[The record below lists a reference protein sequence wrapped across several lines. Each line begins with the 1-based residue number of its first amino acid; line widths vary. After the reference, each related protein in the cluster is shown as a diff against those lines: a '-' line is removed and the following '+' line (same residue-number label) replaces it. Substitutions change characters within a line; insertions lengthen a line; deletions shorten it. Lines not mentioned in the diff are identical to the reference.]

1 MSKTPQEIINKIP
14 VLYKELG
21 SKKRVAET
29 LDISPATV
37 SKYLKI
43 FEVSNIDINGENVTR
58 KPRTKITDELI
69 EKINNKYSEYGN
81 MSKVAKELGISS
93 STVKKYLNEENNN
106 LRKNYYDDR
115 DALYY
120 YIIRLFGIYSEDE
133 PVSKWNLTQITK
145 FKNEGMSFK
154 AQLLTLK
161 YWFEIL
167 KKPLDKSNGSVGIIP
182 YIYSQAKLYYET
194 QVKNAEEINR
204 AIKEQLEKDRIEI
217 PYTPWQ
223 KSKKNNK
230 RKKEIDLNMI
240 EGDEE

>member
-1 MSKTPQEIINKIP
+1 MSKISQEIIDRIP
-14 VLYKELG
+14 ILYRELN
-21 SKKRVAET
+21 SKKKVAET
-29 LDISPATV
+29 LGISPSTV

-43 FEVSNIDINGENVTR
+43 FEVSNLSIKEEDTKKR
-58 KPRTKITDELI
+58 TRTKITDELI
-69 EKINNKYSEYGN
+69 EKINEKYSEYGN

-93 STVKKYLNEENNN
+93 ATVKKYLNEENND

-120 YIIRLFGIYSEDE
+120 YIIRLFGVYSEDE
-133 PVSKWNLTQITK
+133 PVSRWNLTQITR
-145 FKNEGMSFK
+145 FKSEGMSFK

-167 KKPLDKSNGSVGIIP
+167 KKPLEKSNGSVGIIP
-182 YIYSQAKLYYET
+182 YVFSQAKLYYET
-194 QVKNAEEINR
+194 QAKNAEEINK

-223 KSKKNNK
+223 KSKKKNK
-230 RKKEIDLNMI
+230 RKTEIDLNMI
-240 EGDEE
+240 EGD